1 MGYFYSKYTGGFY
14 NDDEKSVYE
23 DSINGWPNDAVAIS
37 DYEYQ
42 EILGGQ
48 AKGKQISINSDGKV
62 ILISPQID
70 WLLLAEQHRENLLSA
85 ANAATADWRTELQL
99 DVISEDDKPKLI
111 KWMAYIKVLKNLDI
125 SSVNNQEDFDSV
137 TWPEQPV

>member
-23 DSINGWPNDAVAIS
+23 DSLNGWPNDAVAIS

>member
-23 DSINGWPNDAVAIS
+23 DSLNGWPNDAVAIS

-111 KWMAYIKVLKNLDI
+111 EWMAYIKVLKNLDI